1 MTENRTSSRRAG
13 KIARAQ
19 QGGAVGGGFGMR
31 PRDKCAARESRGGIE
46 QEWATSEY
54 SLCTVA
60 GGASGENRGELR
72 GGGQMIVVG
81 AAGHGWAAPRAD
93 GDGVPAWRE
102 RWLRCRSTLG

>member
-1 MTENRTSSRRAG
+1 MRVRSREERSE
-13 KIARAQ
+13 
-19 QGGAVGGGFGMR
+19 AVWLCG

-46 QEWATSEY
+46 QERATSVDIH
-54 SLCTVA
+54 SARWLVVA
-60 GGASGENRGELR
+60 GGASGENRSELR